1 VHQTSLVAHLG
12 PPTERGQYLQSIVLL
27 FYVKAGMVGRIP
39 LPFVLASAPS
49 PRPSYL
55 VRKYYSA
62 SAGPRMSC
70 VTLTLSASRHARAT
84 IGHVLDERHRRLDQ
98 RAERGGCRARRGP
111 KPGRSGAAGKV
122 MVEALNVVLRRW
134 SRRFPAA
141 GPGRRR
147 APGDPAR
154 RLHPPRTWWCRENRL
169 SR

>member
-27 FYVKAGMVGRIP
+27 FYVKAGMVCRIP

-70 VTLTLSASRHARAT
+70 VTLTLSASRRARAT

-98 RAERGGCRARRGP
+98 RAERGGAGLGE
-111 KPGRSGAAGKV
+111 GRNRDAQ
-122 MVEALNVVLRRW
+122 
-134 SRRFPAA
+134 
-141 GPGRRR
+141 GRPER
-147 APGDPAR
+147 
-154 RLHPPRTWWCRENRL
+154 
-169 SR
+169 